1 MGPRTVIRVRSMDE
15 LQPIEIPQMT
25 APARERIIDTERQA
39 EKLAGMSDIASGS
52 QPNEDRTL
60 GETQLIAVNS
70 EVRIDEIVRNIQ
82 EPLEEI
88 GQVLHIMWKRAL
100 GEMDEGME
108 LPQSVLSGLESR
120 GADVTQYLPNKR
132 MTVAMMEGAFKFKPK
147 GSVET
152 ADKPRQQKLFAEGLQ
167 ALAGIIQFNPI
178 IGAIVQQP
186 MVAKALVERWIYLYG
201 GGMDKAAFLG
211 PMAMQMLAMQ
221 MQTPGA
227 IPGMPGPQAPMQP
240 GQDPSAPPE
249 PPEAPNVGALG
260 APPA

>member
-1 MGPRTVIRVRSMDE
+1 
-15 LQPIEIPQMT
+15 
-25 APARERIIDTERQA
+25 
-39 EKLAGMSDIASGS
+39 
-52 QPNEDRTL
+52 
-60 GETQLIAVNS
+60 
-70 EVRIDEIVRNIQ
+70 
-82 EPLEEI
+82 
-88 GQVLHIMWKRAL
+88 
-100 GEMDEGME
+100 
-108 LPQSVLSGLESR
+108 
-120 GADVTQYLPNKR
+120 

-167 ALAGIIQFNPI
+167 ALAGIIQFNPM

-240 GQDPSAPPE
+240 GQDPNSPPE